1 MDKINRDRMPL
12 SPHLTIYRPQNTSIL
27 SIFHRLTGIGLF
39 FPTLIMVMWIISIPL
54 GPYYFGIFQGSPKS
68 QNIIFW
74 YFAGFSKISYSIFC
88 ILQGPPKYQN
98 TIFWYSAGFPK
109 ISKYSIFVFVS
120 IFPKY
125 SKYQNIKISL
135 GIGST

>member
-54 GPYYFGIFQGSPKS
+54 GPYYFGIFQT
-68 QNIIFW
+68 F
-74 YFAGFSKISYSIFC
+74 
-88 ILQGPPKYQN
+88 LQSFFG
-98 TIFWYSAGFPK
+98 I
-109 ISKYSIFVFVS
+109 VFLV
-120 IFPKY
+120 
-125 SKYQNIKISL
+125 ISL
-135 GIGST
+135 WALLYHTLTGVRHLIWDLGYGVSVKWVNISTWLIVFGSFGISGLIMFLRGSY

>member
-54 GPYYFGIFQGSPKS
+54 GPYYFGIFQM
-68 QNIIFW
+68 F
-74 YFAGFSKISYSIFC
+74 
-88 ILQGPPKYQN
+88 LQSFFG
-98 TIFWYSAGFPK
+98 T
-109 ISKYSIFVFVS
+109 VFLA
-120 IFPKY
+120 
-125 SKYQNIKISL
+125 ISL
-135 GIGST
+135 WALLYHTLTGVRHLIWDLGYGVSVKWVNISTWLIVFGSFGVSGLIMFLRGSY